1 MMQTSLRRA
10 MIAQR
15 SVVGGTQMRC
25 FSAPVEPIPGKASGR
40 MTGNPGF
47 YNKRFESSNS
57 LDNQYSIS
65 MPILEVPVDS
75 NQNKLKEIHLSLN
88 TATTF
93 SRTITGN
100 GK

>member
-1 MMQTSLRRA
+1 MGIINFDKKKMMQTSLRRA

-57 LDNQYSIS
+57 LDNQY
-65 MPILEVPVDS
+65 VDFNAYIRGAS
-75 NQNKLKEIHLSLN
+75 GFEPK
-88 TATTF
+88 
-93 SRTITGN
+93 
-100 GK
+100 